1 MTAKKRNRFLLP
13 NFEACSVALFAA
25 CAIGT
30 AGGAHAQTPTNTSTS
45 TSSSG
50 RSRVGDTAF
59 ARADSN
65 KDGKLSPEEARLLP
79 AIFER
84 FEQID
89 VDKDRFLSR
98 AEFEEALKY

>member
-1 MTAKKRNRFLLP
+1 MSAKKRNRFLLP

-30 AGGAHAQTPTNTSTS
+30 AGGAHAQTPTNTPTS

-65 KDGKLSPEEARLLP
+65 KDGKLSAEEARLLP